1 MTAVPQEGGYQ
12 FRQEASLKGARDEGF
27 AAFSIW
33 SVAERRS

>member
-12 FRQEASLKGARDEGF
+12 FRREASLRGARDEVF
-27 AAFSIW
+27 ATRAIW